1 MYSVLFRHMSNPSNP
16 STPTKIANAIKDIS
30 RERAVADF
38 ARLKELAGNNDTK
51 GALVASKAG
60 CDCVDFFTFVER
72 LHTVGYQ
79 GLSFFD
85 FLEELPTLR
94 KKAYVK
100 SMVAYYRRERPDTPP
115 LKMWYRIFSL
125 YFGSIN
131 IFRPAMA
138 LSIYR
143 LAPKATLQNMD
154 ILDFTMG
161 WGGRLV
167 AAAAMGARSYTGI
180 DLNGR
185 LEAPYRR
192 MTDFLRDQGS
202 QMRIRL
208 RFCDALKINYS
219 ALKYNFVLTSPPYYD
234 LETYRGMRGFATK
247 DAWDAEFYR
256 PLFQKTMA
264 NLAPGGLYCLNVP
277 VEIYERVCVPLWG
290 ACNKKVPM
298 SISSR
303 NQGGDDEYKEFVYI
317 WGVPP

>member
-1 MYSVLFRHMSNPSNP
+1 MSNPA
-16 STPTKIANAIKDIS
+16 TPTKIANAIKDIS
-30 RERAVADF
+30 RERAAADF
-38 ARLKELAGNNDTK
+38 ARLKELAATQGPAAKTIM
-51 GALVASKAG
+51 VSKSG

-85 FLEELPTLR
+85 FLEQLPTLR

-115 LKMWYRIFSL
+115 LKMWYRVFSL

-143 LAPKATLQNMD
+143 LVPKAAVQNMD

-167 AAAAMGARSYTGI
+167 AAAALGARSYTGI

-192 MTDFLRDQGS
+192 MADFLRAQGS
-202 QMRIRL
+202 TTRIEC
-208 RFCDALKINYS
+208 FFSDALKINYS

-277 VEIYERVCVPLWG
+277 AEIYDRVCVPLWG
-290 ACNKKVPM
+290 ACKKRVPM

-303 NQGGDDEYKEFVYI
+303 NQGGQYSEFIYI
-317 WGVPP
+317 WLR

>member
-1 MYSVLFRHMSNPSNP
+1 MSNPA
-16 STPTKIANAIKDIS
+16 TPTKIANAIKDIS
-30 RERAVADF
+30 RERAATDF
-38 ARLKELAGNNDTK
+38 VRLRELATTK
-51 GALVASKAG
+51 GAASLVATSKAG

-85 FLEELPTLR
+85 FLEQLPVLR

-100 SMVAYYRRERPDTPP
+100 SMVAYYKRERPDTPP

-131 IFRPAMA
+131 IFKPAMA

-143 LAPKATLQNMD
+143 IPSAPPASMLD

-161 WGGRLV
+161 WGGRLI
-167 AAAAMGARSYTGI
+167 AAAAQGARSYTGI

-192 MTDFLRDQGS
+192 MTDFLREQGS
-202 QMRIRL
+202 PTRVRCI
-208 RFCDALKINYS
+208 FDDALKINYS

-247 DAWDAEFYR
+247 DAWDADFYR
-256 PLFQKTMA
+256 PLFQKTRA
-264 NLAPGGLYCLNVP
+264 HLAPGGLYCLNVP
-277 VEIYERVCVPLWG
+277 AEIYERVCLPLWG
-290 ACNKKVPM
+290 ACKKKVPM

-303 NQGGDDEYKEFVYI
+303 NQGNAEDEYREFVYI
-317 WGVPP
+317 W